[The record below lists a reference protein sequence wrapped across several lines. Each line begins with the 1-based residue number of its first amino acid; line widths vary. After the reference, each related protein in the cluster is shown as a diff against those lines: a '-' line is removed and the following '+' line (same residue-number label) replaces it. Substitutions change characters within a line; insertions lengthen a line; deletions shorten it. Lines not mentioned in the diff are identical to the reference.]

1 MPEIYLRG
9 SYGGQLIV
17 EALFLLVLFLV
28 LYASVQLYVI
38 LTVLKS
44 SFHGPLTRG
53 VFRINH
59 PVGLEG
65 LRLGEA
71 QLDRLD
77 R

>member
-1 MPEIYLRG
+1 MPKVYLRRG
-9 SYGGQLIV
+9 YGGQLIV
-17 EALFLLVLFLV
+17 KAFFLLMLFLV

-44 SFHGPLTRG
+44 SFHGSLARG
-53 VFRINH
+53 VFWINY
-59 PVGLEG
+59 PVGFEG

-71 QLDRLD
+71 QLDRFD